1 MERSENQEV
10 RMRIY
15 PVNGIEANN
24 RHWVVRMLR
33 YFGYM
38 WAIGGTIAGAAYG
51 YSLLGLYIAAMLGTS
66 FGVGAVLGVAL
77 GGFVGFVGGLVI
89 GLPFWAM
96 ALIVDDLHA
105 LRIYSSGYFTTDNH
119 YGGQQ

>member
-1 MERSENQEV
+1 
-10 RMRIY
+10 MRIY

-38 WAIGGTIAGAAYG
+38 WAIGGTIGGALYGYQLGALFVAATLNTSFEIGAVVGAA
-51 YSLLGLYIAAMLGTS
+51 LG
-66 FGVGAVLGVAL
+66 AL
-77 GGFVGFVGGLVI
+77 AGFVGGLVI

-96 ALIVDDLHA
+96 ALIVGDLHA
-105 LRIYSSGYFTTDNH
+105 LRIYASGYFTTDNH
-119 YGGQQ
+119 SGGQQ